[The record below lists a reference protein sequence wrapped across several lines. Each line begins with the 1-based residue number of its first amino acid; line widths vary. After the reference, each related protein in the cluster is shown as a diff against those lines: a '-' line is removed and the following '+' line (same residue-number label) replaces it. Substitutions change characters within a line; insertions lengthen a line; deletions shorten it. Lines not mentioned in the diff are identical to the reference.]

1 MKKLVILF
9 ITSVFILSACN
20 TSSSNNETELKV
32 IEVDLNGSSYKPSG
46 EESIIKALVTQ
57 GEEKVTDA
65 KVNFEIWKEGDKD
78 HEMIEGDNIGKGL
91 YTMNKTFDRKGSYNV
106 IVHTYAKDMHIMP
119 KIQFQI
125 N

>member
-32 IEVDLNGSSYKPSG
+32 IEVDLSGSSYKPSG
-46 EESIIKALVTQ
+46 EESIIQALVTQ

-65 KVNFEIWKEGDKD
+65 KVNFEIWKDGDKD
-78 HEMIEGDNIGKGL
+78 HEMVEGDNIGKGI

-119 KIQFQI
+119 KVQFQI